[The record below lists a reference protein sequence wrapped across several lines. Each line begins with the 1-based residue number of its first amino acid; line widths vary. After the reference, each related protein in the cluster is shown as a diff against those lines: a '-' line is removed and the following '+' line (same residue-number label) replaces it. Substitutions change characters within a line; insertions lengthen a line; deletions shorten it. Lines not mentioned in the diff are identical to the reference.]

1 MDVNFVFLFA
11 LDFLLLV
18 MLLDAERA
26 DEPRRRRERV
36 AARRRAL
43 QDRGGLKPAP
53 AARRAVAVTKDGEA
67 RSRKQT
73 GGE

>member
-1 MDVNFVFLFA
+1 MDVLFLFLFA

-36 AARRRAL
+36 AARRHAL
-43 QDRGGLKPAP
+43 RDRGGLKPAP
-53 AARRAVAVTKDGEA
+53 AARRAVTVAKHRESPT
-67 RSRKQT
+67 RKQT